1 MGAAHGL
8 TRGRRRLKAYSGAMF
23 VPHRPRPS
31 LPHALLLV
39 SGLVGAVV
47 AMPAY
52 ADRPR
57 SVDTAVVA
65 PKGSMRVETW
75 YTRGTDR
82 QNSLTVAPFWTPI
95 DTLEVGGLAS
105 RNTTS
110 DLTRTSMQL
119 KWAMTPE
126 QRDGC
131 QLGSVLGVGRTLR
144 QGPNQGY
151 FNAIMSCNDTNGA
164 MHFNVGRIRPDGG
177 PSATTWGVSIEIP
190 DGRYTGYAEAFGQ
203 RGTSAQET
211 TTYQLGLRA
220 VLSPRWQVDGTW
232 GRVRETRE
240 NLYSVGVAYRF

>member
-1 MGAAHGL
+1 M
-8 TRGRRRLKAYSGAMF
+8 S
-23 VPHRPRPS
+23 VPHWPRPS
-31 LPHALLLV
+31 LPRALLLAG
-39 SGLVGAVV
+39 GLLAAV
-47 AMPAY
+47 ASAPAH

-65 PKGSMRVETW
+65 PQGSARVEAW
-75 YTRGTDR
+75 YSRSTGR
-82 QNSLTVAPFWTPI
+82 QNNLTVAPFWVPL
-95 DTLEVGGLAS
+95 DTLEVGGIAS

-110 DLTRTSMQL
+110 ELTHSAVQM
-119 KWAMTPE
+119 KWAMTPA

-131 QLGSVLGVGRTLR
+131 QLGSVLGVSRTLR

-151 FNAIMSCNDTNGA
+151 VNTIMSCNDTTGA
-164 MHFNVGRIRPDGG
+164 MHFNLGRIRPDGG

-203 RGTSAQET
+203 RGTSET

-220 VLSPRWQVDGTW
+220 MLSPRWQIDGTW

-240 NLYSVGVAYRF
+240 NLYSVGVVYKF